1 MEAKTKKLIYGV
13 GSIFVAIIFIFSY
26 GAFGNN
32 SNASTSTTTVGASN
46 TVFVYG
52 NTNGIIENYSQT
64 TYITATGKNE
74 IEALNVSLGNLEAN
88 GTVSNY
94 VPINATYYEAILS
107 TMSPYQLSVYLAN
120 ALNSS
125 TISVSAYAY
134 VRLPATVYVN
144 YNGGSQ
150 IPLKVPAKNYTVY
163 ISKSNYSIGANV
175 PVKMQVLVTTA
186 GQIYNNQLRLTEG

>member
-1 MEAKTKKLIYGV
+1 MDSKTKKLIYGV

-32 SNASTSTTTVGASN
+32 SNSSTSTTTVGASN

-52 NTNGIIENYSQT
+52 STNGIIENYSYT

-94 VPINATYYEAILS
+94 VPINATYFEAILS
-107 TMSPYQLSVYLAN
+107 TLSPYQLNVYLAN

-125 TISVSAYAY
+125 NVSVSAYAY

-150 IPLKVPAKNYTVY
+150 IPLKIPSKNYTVY

-175 PVKMQVLVTTA
+175 PVNMQVLVTTS
-186 GQIYNNQLRLTEG
+186 GQIHNNQLRLTEG